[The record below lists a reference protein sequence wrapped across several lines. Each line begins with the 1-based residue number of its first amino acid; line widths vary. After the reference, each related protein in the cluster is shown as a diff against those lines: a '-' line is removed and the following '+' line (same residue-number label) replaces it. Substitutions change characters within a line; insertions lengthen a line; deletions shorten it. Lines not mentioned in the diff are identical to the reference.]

1 MKMTEDTCLFCKIV
15 QTKIP
20 ADVVA
25 ESDDALVVRDVNPQA
40 PVHVL
45 IVPKTHVRSLDEAKD
60 SALLGRLLVLAAKVA
75 RDEGITESGYRT
87 VINTNADGGQSVY
100 HLHVHVLGG
109 RRMKWPPG

>member
-1 MKMTEDTCLFCKIV
+1 MTDESCLFCKIV
-15 QTKIP
+15 RQQTP

-25 ESDDALVVRDVNPQA
+25 ESDDAVVLRDINPQA
-40 PVHVL
+40 PIHLV
-45 IVPKTHVRSLDEAKD
+45 IIPKTHVRSLDHAKD
-60 SALLGRLLVLAAKVA
+60 EALLGRLLVLAAKVA

>member
-1 MKMTEDTCLFCKIV
+1 MTDESCLFCKIV
-15 QTKIP
+15 RQQTP

-25 ESDDALVVRDVNPQA
+25 ESEDAVVLRDVNPQA

-45 IVPKTHVRSLDEAKD
+45 IIPKTHVRSLDAAKD

-75 RDEGITESGYRT
+75 RDEGITEGGYRT

>member
-1 MKMTEDTCLFCKIV
+1 MTDESCLFCQIV
-15 QTKIP
+15 KQQIP
-20 ADVVA
+20 AEVVA
-25 ESDDALVVRDVNPQA
+25 ETDDAVVLRDVNPPA

-45 IVPKTHVRSLDEAKD
+45 VIPKVHVRSLDDVND

-75 RDEGITESGYRT
+75 RDEGIAETGYRT

-100 HLHVHVLGG
+100 HLHVHVLGR

>member
-1 MKMTEDTCLFCKIV
+1 VADESCLFCKIV
-15 QTKIP
+15 QTQIP

-25 ESDDALVVRDVNPQA
+25 ETDDAVVLRDVNPQA
-40 PVHVL
+40 PIHVL
-45 IVPKTHVRSLDEAKD
+45 IVPKKHVRSLGEAKD

-75 RDEGITESGYRT
+75 SDEGIAESGYRT

>member
-1 MKMTEDTCLFCKIV
+1 MTDESCLFCKIARN
-15 QTKIP
+15 QIP

-25 ESDDALVVRDVNPQA
+25 ETDDALVLRDVNPQA

-45 IVPKTHVRSLDEAKD
+45 IVPKTHVRSLDDVKD
-60 SALLGRLLVLAAKVA
+60 SALLGRLLMLAAKVA
-75 RDEGITESGYRT
+75 RDEGIAESGYRT